1 MTAALHFLRHTRL
14 FSAFCRRRTAAARHR
29 AVRFRPAFDAVEHRT
44 LLSSFISAVSN
55 PGPVYIGDFDGR
67 TDQVTVNPGSNDI
80 TLISGYGGSNP
91 VTSTISSG
99 GVSPSVAFAVDTPS
113 GYEDLVVGNTG
124 NGVLALFAGSS
135 TGLTLE
141 SSMKVP
147 DLKNAVALVISRVS
161 SHEVRFFLL
170 LQSPL
175 PGVPET
181 QGPFFLVLANPLSS
195 APHLVAGSGF
205 DITVGQP
212 TTFPQGSSGVAQLV
226 PLQETSLA
234 LIGTLLPISTEAP
247 AAALPAAAETEALGA
262 VAPSTAA
269 AASLGQPLL
278 GRGNLLAT
286 AAAGGERSR
295 LHRARSLGGREMPA
309 PRRGSVTR
317 SAPAMRLSDSIAR
330 IPTFSGQSPSERK
343 NPVRARVRTWARKPR
358 LRPSF

>member
-44 LLSSFISAVSN
+44 LLSSFISAVSK

-247 AAALPAAAETEALGA
+247 AAALRARPRPRRLARWPRRPPLRRRWGSRCWAAEICWRRL
-262 VAPSTAA
+262 P
-269 AASLGQPLL
+269 
-278 GRGNLLAT
+278 RGAT
-286 AAAGGERSR
+286 AAAYTEREG
-295 LHRARSLGGREMPA
+295 LGGREMPA
-309 PRRGSVTR
+309 RAAWQRYTLGTGDAIERFDRENPDLFGT
-317 SAPAMRLSDSIAR
+317 A
-330 IPTFSGQSPSERK
+330 SERD
-343 NPVRARVRTWARKPR
+343 RIQSGASRTTARKPR